1 MNRMKLGLVLSATL
15 IASSAAAAAE
25 SKTTCSRGADAR
37 IVEVIM
43 PGQVGQSCDVRYTR
57 AQGSNISVPYHADNS
72 DAFCNE
78 KARAITQRLASAG
91 YSCVSAPPKLRADAA
106 PTSDF
111 VVEAQRVEAP
121 VETPIANPIPVFVA
135 SSPAPSA
142 DEISAQADAPETY
155 AAIEPSLA
163 SNEPI
168 VDEVLEDRMSQILA
182 QPVLENASGEPAQL
196 VSRHV
201 QTNNNQPQPSVVG
214 RLVGAAPDAPRPVQ
228 AVTQAGFDVADA
240 ALAPPPAASPV
251 PVADTVKTPAANAPL
266 RGPRDIIRATLMAQM
281 AAWNEGDL
289 DAFMNTYWKD
299 DALKFVSGSD
309 ISRGWSATMKHYR
322 ERYASDGDLG
332 HLGFEKIEVT
342 MVTDDVSVVTGR
354 FNHAKD
360 GQTSTGVFSLVM
372 RRDNGVWRIVHDH
385 TNIEAAAQ

>member
-15 IASSAAAAAE
+15 ISSSAAAAAE

-57 AQGSNISVPYHADNS
+57 DQGTNISVPYHADNS

-228 AVTQAGFDVADA
+228 AVTQAGFDGADA
-240 ALAPPPAASPV
+240 A
-251 PVADTVKTPAANAPL
+251 
-266 RGPRDIIRATLMAQM
+266 
-281 AAWNEGDL
+281 
-289 DAFMNTYWKD
+289 
-299 DALKFVSGSD
+299 
-309 ISRGWSATMKHYR
+309 
-322 ERYASDGDLG
+322 
-332 HLGFEKIEVT
+332 
-342 MVTDDVSVVTGR
+342 
-354 FNHAKD
+354 
-360 GQTSTGVFSLVM
+360 
-372 RRDNGVWRIVHDH
+372 
-385 TNIEAAAQ
+385 